1 MLTPFVYATT
11 IILMSKML
19 GFENAV
25 KKGLVL
31 PKTPGPPVSVSVH
44 VNTKLKNDFL
54 PYFRMPPLFP
64 ANIAVS

>member
-1 MLTPFVYATT
+1 
-11 IILMSKML
+11 MSKML